1 MDISENCGIVM
12 EKVRGACLAAG
23 RDPSGVRVIAV
34 TKYVETERIEEA
46 VRFGMNEVGENRVQ
60 ELKDKQT
67 YFAERALRVHMIGQL
82 QLNKVKYIC
91 NRVDM
96 IQSVDRKE
104 LADKIDQISCRN
116 GAVQDILLQVNIGAE
131 PQKGG
136 VDVSM
141 LDDLYGYVSGKEH
154 LRLRGLMCVPPAAE
168 GDLVRSSFARMY
180 SLFTKIA
187 GMDRSGCFDTLSMG
201 MSHDYDLAILEGA
214 TMVRIGSAI
223 FGVRPRP

>member
-67 YFAERALRVHMIGQL
+67 FFAERALRVHMIGQL

-91 NRVDM
+91 NRVDT

-168 GDLVRSSFARMY
+168 GDLVRTSFARMY